1 MANVREY
8 TNRLLE
14 LVDNGIVDEYDVIIA
29 CLNYMSEDDVRDMCI
44 ANEFID
50 DYDNEDGYD
59 DEDDDQ

>member
-14 LVDNGIVDEYDVIIA
+14 LVDNGIVDKYDVIIA

-44 ANEFID
+44 ANEFIN
-50 DYDNEDGYD
+50 DYDDEDGYD